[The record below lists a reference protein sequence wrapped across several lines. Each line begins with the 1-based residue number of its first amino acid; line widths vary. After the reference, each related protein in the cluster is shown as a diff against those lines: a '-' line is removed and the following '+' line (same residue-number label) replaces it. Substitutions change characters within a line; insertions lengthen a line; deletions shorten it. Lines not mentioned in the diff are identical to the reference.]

1 MYTWR
6 HGKDLIW
13 RGAAW
18 CCASCARISFAAS
31 SGQRRALIALLL
43 SVLLS
48 VPDLAVAVSLPAWQE
63 DPQSLLREAVDA
75 QRAGRYDEAIRMYG
89 LLLEK
94 YPDVATVRSN
104 LGAALASAGRY
115 EEAIVEYR
123 RALLQKAIPEVQLNL
138 AIAYYKTAQ
147 LSLAVEAFEKTRA
160 LMPGDPRPVLLLAD
174 CDLRL
179 GENKKVVELLMPLE
193 GSQSEDLSVTYLLGT
208 ALIRDNQV
216 VEGQKRIER
225 ILKNGDSAEARLLI
239 GTSKMMVSDYS
250 GALVDLQKA
259 VELNPELPDVFAY
272 YGTVLMATG
281 DQDGARKAFERALRQ
296 DPNNFQPNLQLGYL
310 LRNNQEYEEA
320 LKYFRH
326 ALELRPRDPGVR
338 YQIASIELAR
348 GNIAEAQAG
357 LESLIKEAPEFT
369 EAHVSLATVYYRL
382 KRKVDGDRERQ
393 IVDRLTAKKQT
404 TDAAS
409 LKNQGAPPRQDKNE
423 P

>member
-1 MYTWR
+1 M
-6 HGKDLIW
+6 
-13 RGAAW
+13 
-18 CCASCARISFAAS
+18 
-31 SGQRRALIALLL
+31 
-43 SVLLS
+43 
-48 VPDLAVAVSLPAWQE
+48 
-63 DPQSLLREAVDA
+63 
-75 QRAGRYDEAIRMYG
+75 
-89 LLLEK
+89 
-94 YPDVATVRSN
+94 
-104 LGAALASAGRY
+104 
-115 EEAIVEYR
+115 
-123 RALLQKAIPEVQLNL
+123 NL

-160 LMPGDPRPVLLLAD
+160 LMPADSRPVLLLAD
-174 CDLRL
+174 CYLRL
-179 GENKKVVELLMPLE
+179 GENKKVVELLMPLG

-208 ALIRDNQV
+208 ALIRDNHV
-216 VEGQKRIER
+216 VEGQKRIDR

-281 DQDGARKAFERALRQ
+281 DQDGARKAFEHALRQ

-320 LKYFRH
+320 LKYFQH

-357 LESLIKEAPEFT
+357 LEALIKEAPEFT